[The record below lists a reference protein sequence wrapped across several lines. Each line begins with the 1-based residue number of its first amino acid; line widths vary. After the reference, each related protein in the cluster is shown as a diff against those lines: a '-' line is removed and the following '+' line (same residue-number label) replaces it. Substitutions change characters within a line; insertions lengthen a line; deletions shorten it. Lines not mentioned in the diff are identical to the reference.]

1 MLAWNGEDAL
11 DEVFLVADSLE
22 NARSKAP
29 GLDSLDSLDSF
40 VDAGGESLRL
50 LGGDSGAGDPTGDTV
65 FTCVRGEPAFATGG
79 NHLSFSE
86 GVTGTVIRVWMT
98 CVMGAARGAGKV
110 GGK

>member
-29 GLDSLDSLDSF
+29 GLDSLNSF
-40 VDAGGESLRL
+40 VDAGGESLL
-50 LGGDSGAGDPTGDTV
+50 LLDGDSGAGDPTGDTV
-65 FTCVRGEPAFATGG
+65 FTCARGEPAFATGG
-79 NHLSFSE
+79 SHLGFSE
-86 GVTGTVIRVWMT
+86 GVTGTVIKAWMT
-98 CVMGAARGAGKV
+98 CVMGAERGAGKV